1 MSTGLRKTVFF
12 LALIGMAY
20 LGWAYMI
27 KPANAAL
34 ADQRAELQKNMAKL
48 SELEKV
54 KADTQDLEAQI
65 KQMDEAIKF
74 FENKLPHRS
83 EVHKVLAQVTEIVK
97 KNNLKPKTNKTQS
110 IKSNAGYIELPLKMQ
125 LTGGFNSYYAFL
137 LELEKMDRITKIREL
152 EVKEQQE
159 KSGDITADFIV
170 SIFFQDANG

>member
-1 MSTGLRKTVFF
+1 MNTGLRKIVFF
-12 LALIGMAY
+12 LALIGMSY

-34 ADQRAELQKNMAKL
+34 ADQRVELQKNMAKL
-48 SELEKV
+48 NELERV
-54 KADTQDLEAQI
+54 KADTENLEIQI
-65 KQMDEAIKF
+65 QQMDEAIKF

-83 EVHKVLAQVTEIVK
+83 EIHKVLAQVTEIVK
-97 KNNLKPKTNKTQS
+97 KNNLNPKTNKTQS
-110 IKSNAGYIELPLKMQ
+110 IKNSTGYIELPLKMQ

-152 EVKEQQE
+152 EIKEE
-159 KSGDITADFIV
+159 KDKSGDITADFII